1 MGELDQ
7 SPESMRRNNNQ
18 DWRCRKVFNVVEL
31 SCQKILEMVQGI
43 GSSGRGSD
51 IITETVFLE

>member
-7 SPESMRRNNNQ
+7 SHESMRRNNL
-18 DWRCRKVFNVVEL
+18 DRRCRKVFNVVEL

-43 GSSGRGSD
+43 GSNGRGSD
-51 IITETVFLE
+51 VVTEAVLLE